1 MYLALYLVSLF
12 TTKSR
17 SAWSRF
23 DMESTLPYGRS
34 DSKQE
39 KLQADVHSFIPTQQ
53 S

>member
-1 MYLALYLVSLF
+1 MYLTLYLVSLF

-23 DMESTLPYGRS
+23 DMESTLAYGRS

-39 KLQADVHSFIPTQQ
+39 KVQADIHSFIPTQQ
-53 S
+53 L